1 MATHPWS
8 AHQKLSGQTA
18 LCHHWNPAGYIANF
32 PRKRSRKMATACE
45 KGGQEKQDVGHKD
58 SGMCE
63 VEAVGE
69 LAQGCSEPLC
79 LVGGNQWLI
88 FLHFAVGR

>member
-1 MATHPWS
+1 
-8 AHQKLSGQTA
+8 
-18 LCHHWNPAGYIANF
+18 
-32 PRKRSRKMATACE
+32 MATACE

-79 LVGGNQWLI
+79 LVGRNQWLI

>member
-1 MATHPWS
+1 
-8 AHQKLSGQTA
+8 
-18 LCHHWNPAGYIANF
+18 
-32 PRKRSRKMATACE
+32 MATACE
-45 KGGQEKQDVGHKD
+45 KGGQEKQDVAHKD

-79 LVGGNQWLI
+79 LVGGIN
-88 FLHFAVGR
+88 G

>member
-1 MATHPWS
+1 
-8 AHQKLSGQTA
+8 
-18 LCHHWNPAGYIANF
+18 
-32 PRKRSRKMATACE
+32 MATACE

-63 VEAVGE
+63 VEAMGE

-79 LVGGNQWLI
+79 FVGESMLD